1 MPIDISLLFDCRRGG
16 AGRFGSGAPM
26 NDFAVLGVRVVM
38 GLAFM
43 LHGWPKICD
52 PLGWMGPGTPGL
64 LQALAAV
71 AEFGGG
77 LAWILGLLT
86 PLASAGIACTMV
98 VAIARHVLVKHDP
111 FLGGYELAAVYL
123 SVALLLLFGGSGR
136 FSIDH
141 LIRHALSPTPADDG
155 CVTEPAGKRA

>member
-1 MPIDISLLFDCRRGG
+1 
-16 AGRFGSGAPM
+16 M
-26 NDFAVLGVRVVM
+26 NDFAQLGVRVVV

-52 PLGWMGPGTPGL
+52 PLRWMGPGMPGP

-141 LIRHALSPTPADDG
+141 LIRQALSPTAADDG
-155 CVTEPAGKRA
+155 SVPEPAGKRA

>member
-1 MPIDISLLFDCRRGG
+1 MRIDIWLLFDRRRGP
-16 AGRFGSGAPM
+16 GRSESRAPM
-26 NDFAVLGVRVVM
+26 NDFALLGVRVVV

-64 LQALAAV
+64 FQALAAV

-111 FLGGYELAAVYL
+111 FLGGYEQAAVYL
-123 SVALLLLFGGSGR
+123 SVALLLLSGGSGR

-141 LIRHALSPTPADDG
+141 LIRDAISATPAEDS
-155 CVTEPAGKRA
+155 CVQELAGKRA